1 MRCCFPR
8 PAALL
13 LVALA
18 LPASA
23 LAQEREAYYDRN
35 DIPGSY
41 TLGFYA
47 SPDGESRELEL
58 GADQEEFELWFGIT
72 GDSTRSFSGIVF
84 GLDLPPGVRMAG
96 PIRWETVPGLKESG
110 VIGENGV
117 QVEFNQECQ
126 SQVGTEPLM
135 IARLPLAADPLL
147 EEFELAPRKHRNFG
161 LSVELCQPELSWP
174 KPFAE
179 AVPVKVTRKRSLWD
193 RVKGMVD

>member
-1 MRCCFPR
+1 MRRCFCPL
-8 PAALL
+8 AAVF

-23 LAQEREAYYDRN
+23 QERNAYYDRH
-35 DIPGSY
+35 DIPGQY
-41 TLGFYA
+41 TLGLYA
-47 SPDGESRELEL
+47 TPDGEAGELEL
-58 GADQEEFELWFGIT
+58 DADQEEFELWFGIT
-72 GDSTRSFSGIVF
+72 GDSTRSFSGVVF

-110 VIGENGV
+110 VLGETGV

-126 SQVGTEPLM
+126 LQVGEEPLM

-147 EEFELAPRKHRNFG
+147 EEFELAPRKHRSFG
-161 LSVELCQPELSWP
+161 LSVELCQPELGWP

-179 AVPVKVTRKRSLWD
+179 PVPVKISRKRSLWD